1 MVTVRDITLTSTCEH
16 HFVTIDGKATVAYI
30 PKDSVIGLSKIN
42 RIVQFF
48 AQRPQVRERLTQQ
61 ILIAL
66 QTLLGTNNVAV
77 SIDAVHYCVKA
88 RGIRDATSATTT
100 TSLGG
105 LFKSSQNTRRIPA
118 RSTSPQLKR
127 SRVHGEKCHAG
138 LCPRRRHPRYPASQY
153 QRLRLAE
160 GRLSQSARSGS
171 ASLSDAGLALLDLL
185 AQVKFL
191 TLFALLFGAGLQ
203 LLLPRGKRWIQSR
216 LTLLALL
223 GFIHGL
229 FFWDG
234 DILLAYAPVGLVS
247 WRMVREA
254 HHVKSL
260 FNTGVVL
267 YLTGI
272 AVLVLLGLISGT
284 VANRSWAP
292 DAANLQYE
300 QYWKL
305 HGGMEAVSNRAD
317 MLSDNLLALGAQYGW
332 QLAGMMLMGAAL
344 MRSGWLKGQFSLRHY
359 RRTGALLVAAGMA
372 VNLPAIFAQWY
383 LAPGLSLVR
392 VFTAGAART

>member
-1 MVTVRDITLTSTCEH
+1 MERNVTLDFVR
-16 HFVTIDGKATVAYI
+16 GVAI
-30 PKDSVIGLSKIN
+30 LGILLLNISAFGL
-42 RIVQFF
+42 
-48 AQRPQVRERLTQQ
+48 P
-61 ILIAL
+61 
-66 QTLLGTNNVAV
+66 
-77 SIDAVHYCVKA
+77 
-88 RGIRDATSATTT
+88 TSAY
-100 TSLGG
+100 L
-105 LFKSSQNTRRIPA
+105 NPA
-118 RSTSPQLKR
+118 W
-127 SRVHGEKCHAG
+127 
-138 LCPRRRHPRYPASQY
+138 
-153 QRLRLAE
+153 
-160 GRLSQSARSGS
+160 SGS
-171 ASLSDAGLALLDLL
+171 ASLSDAWTWALLDLL

-234 DILLAYAPVGLVS
+234 DILLAYALVGLVS

-272 AVLVLLGLISGT
+272 AVLVLLGMISGT
-284 VANRSWAP
+284 AANRSWAP

-383 LAPGLSLVR
+383 LAWDYRWCAFLLQAPRELSAPLQAIGYAALAWGYWPQLCRFRLVGAIACVGRMALTNYLLQTLICTTLFYHLGLFMRFDRLQLLAFVPPIWAVNLLVSSLWLRRFRQGPVEWLWR
-392 VFTAGAART
+392 QLTLRASGTSLKDTSR

>member
-1 MVTVRDITLTSTCEH
+1 MERNVTLDFVRGVAILGILLLNISA
-16 HFVTIDGKATVAYI
+16 FGLPKAAY
-30 PKDSVIGLSKIN
+30 LN
-42 RIVQFF
+42 
-48 AQRPQVRERLTQQ
+48 
-61 ILIAL
+61 
-66 QTLLGTNNVAV
+66 
-77 SIDAVHYCVKA
+77 
-88 RGIRDATSATTT
+88 
-100 TSLGG
+100 
-105 LFKSSQNTRRIPA
+105 PA
-118 RSTSPQLKR
+118 W
-127 SRVHGEKCHAG
+127 
-138 LCPRRRHPRYPASQY
+138 
-153 QRLRLAE
+153 
-160 GRLSQSARSGS
+160 SGS
-171 ASLSDAGLALLDLL
+171 ASLSDAWTWALLDLL

-234 DILLAYAPVGLVS
+234 DILLAYALVGLVS

-284 VANRSWAP
+284 AANRSWAP

-383 LAPGLSLVR
+383 LAWDYRWCAFLLQAPRELSAPLQAIGYAALAWGYWPQLCRFRLVGAIACVGRMALTNYLLQTLICTTLFYHLGLFMRFDRLQLLAFVTPIWAVNLLVSSLWLRRFRQGPVEWLWR
-392 VFTAGAART
+392 QLTLRASGTSLKDTSR

>member
-1 MVTVRDITLTSTCEH
+1 MERNVTLDFVRGVAILGILLLNISA
-16 HFVTIDGKATVAYI
+16 FGLPKAAY
-30 PKDSVIGLSKIN
+30 LN
-42 RIVQFF
+42 
-48 AQRPQVRERLTQQ
+48 
-61 ILIAL
+61 
-66 QTLLGTNNVAV
+66 
-77 SIDAVHYCVKA
+77 
-88 RGIRDATSATTT
+88 
-100 TSLGG
+100 
-105 LFKSSQNTRRIPA
+105 PA
-118 RSTSPQLKR
+118 W
-127 SRVHGEKCHAG
+127 
-138 LCPRRRHPRYPASQY
+138 
-153 QRLRLAE
+153 
-160 GRLSQSARSGS
+160 SGS
-171 ASLSDAGLALLDLL
+171 ASLSDAWTWALLDLL

-216 LTLLALL
+216 LTLLALP

-234 DILLAYAPVGLVS
+234 DILLAYALVGLVS

-272 AVLVLLGLISGT
+272 AVLVLLGMISGT
-284 VANRSWAP
+284 AANRSWAP

-383 LAPGLSLVR
+383 LTWDYRWCAFLLQAPRELSAPLQAIGYAALAWGYWPQLCRFRLVGAIACVGRMALTNYLLQTLICTTLFYHLGLFMRFDRLQLLAFVPPIWAVNLLISSLWLRRFRQGPVEWLWR
-392 VFTAGAART
+392 QLTLRASGTSLKDTSR

>member
-1 MVTVRDITLTSTCEH
+1 MERNVTLDFVRGVAILGILLLNISA
-16 HFVTIDGKATVAYI
+16 FGLPKAAY
-30 PKDSVIGLSKIN
+30 LN
-42 RIVQFF
+42 
-48 AQRPQVRERLTQQ
+48 
-61 ILIAL
+61 
-66 QTLLGTNNVAV
+66 
-77 SIDAVHYCVKA
+77 
-88 RGIRDATSATTT
+88 
-100 TSLGG
+100 
-105 LFKSSQNTRRIPA
+105 PA
-118 RSTSPQLKR
+118 W
-127 SRVHGEKCHAG
+127 
-138 LCPRRRHPRYPASQY
+138 
-153 QRLRLAE
+153 
-160 GRLSQSARSGS
+160 SGS
-171 ASLSDAGLALLDLL
+171 ASLSDAWTWALLDLL

-234 DILLAYAPVGLVS
+234 DILLAYALVGLLS

-284 VANRSWAP
+284 AANRSWAP

-383 LAPGLSLVR
+383 LAWDYRWCAFLLQAPRELSAPLQAIGYAALAWGYWPQLCRFRLVGAIACVGRMALTNYLLQTLICTTLFYHLGLFMRFDRLQLLAFVPLIWAVNLLVSSLWLRRFRQGPVEWLWR
-392 VFTAGAART
+392 QLTLRASGTSLKDTSR

>member
-1 MVTVRDITLTSTCEH
+1 MERNVTLDFVRGVAILGILLLNISA
-16 HFVTIDGKATVAYI
+16 FGLPKAAY
-30 PKDSVIGLSKIN
+30 LN
-42 RIVQFF
+42 
-48 AQRPQVRERLTQQ
+48 
-61 ILIAL
+61 
-66 QTLLGTNNVAV
+66 
-77 SIDAVHYCVKA
+77 
-88 RGIRDATSATTT
+88 
-100 TSLGG
+100 
-105 LFKSSQNTRRIPA
+105 PA
-118 RSTSPQLKR
+118 W
-127 SRVHGEKCHAG
+127 
-138 LCPRRRHPRYPASQY
+138 
-153 QRLRLAE
+153 
-160 GRLSQSARSGS
+160 SGS
-171 ASLSDAGLALLDLL
+171 ASLSDAWTWALLDLL

-234 DILLAYAPVGLVS
+234 DILLAYALVGLVS

-272 AVLVLLGLISGT
+272 AVLVLLGMISGT
-284 VANRSWAP
+284 AANRSWAP

-383 LAPGLSLVR
+383 LAWDYRWCAFLLQAPRELSAPLQAIGYAALALGYWPQLCRFRLVGAIACVGRMALTNYLLQTLICTTLFYHLGLFMRFDRLQLLAFVPPIWAVNLLVSSLWLRCFRQGPVEWLWR
-392 VFTAGAART
+392 QLTLRASGTSLKDTSR

>member
-1 MVTVRDITLTSTCEH
+1 MERNVTLDFVRGVAILGILLLNISA
-16 HFVTIDGKATVAYI
+16 FGLPKAAY
-30 PKDSVIGLSKIN
+30 LN
-42 RIVQFF
+42 
-48 AQRPQVRERLTQQ
+48 
-61 ILIAL
+61 
-66 QTLLGTNNVAV
+66 
-77 SIDAVHYCVKA
+77 
-88 RGIRDATSATTT
+88 
-100 TSLGG
+100 
-105 LFKSSQNTRRIPA
+105 PA
-118 RSTSPQLKR
+118 W
-127 SRVHGEKCHAG
+127 
-138 LCPRRRHPRYPASQY
+138 
-153 QRLRLAE
+153 
-160 GRLSQSARSGS
+160 SGS
-171 ASLSDAGLALLDLL
+171 ASLSDAWTWALLDLL

-234 DILLAYAPVGLVS
+234 DILLAYALVGLVS

-254 HHVKSL
+254 HHIKSL

-272 AVLVLLGLISGT
+272 AVLVLLGMISGT
-284 VANRSWAP
+284 AANRSWAP

-383 LAPGLSLVR
+383 LAWDYRWCAFLLQAPRELSAPLQAIGYAALAWGYWPQLCRFRLVGAIACVGRMALTNYLLQTLICTTLFYHLGLFMRFDRLQLLAFAPPIWAVNLLVSSLWLRRFRQGPVEWLWR
-392 VFTAGAART
+392 QLTLRASGTSLKDTSR

>member
-1 MVTVRDITLTSTCEH
+1 MERNVTLDFVRGVAILGILLLNISA
-16 HFVTIDGKATVAYI
+16 FGLPKAAY
-30 PKDSVIGLSKIN
+30 LN
-42 RIVQFF
+42 
-48 AQRPQVRERLTQQ
+48 
-61 ILIAL
+61 
-66 QTLLGTNNVAV
+66 
-77 SIDAVHYCVKA
+77 
-88 RGIRDATSATTT
+88 
-100 TSLGG
+100 
-105 LFKSSQNTRRIPA
+105 PA
-118 RSTSPQLKR
+118 W
-127 SRVHGEKCHAG
+127 
-138 LCPRRRHPRYPASQY
+138 
-153 QRLRLAE
+153 
-160 GRLSQSARSGS
+160 SGS
-171 ASLSDAGLALLDLL
+171 ASLSDAWTWALLDLL

-234 DILLAYAPVGLVS
+234 DILLAYALVGLVS

-284 VANRSWAP
+284 AANRSWAP

-383 LAPGLSLVR
+383 LAWNYRWCAFLLQAPRELSAPLQAIGYAALAWGYWPQLCRFRLVGAIACVGRMALTNYLLQTLICTTLFYHLGLFMRFDRLQLLAFVPPIWAVNLLVSSLWLRRFRQGPVEWLWR
-392 VFTAGAART
+392 QLTLRASGTSLKDTSR

>member
-1 MVTVRDITLTSTCEH
+1 MERNVTLDFVRGVAILGILLLNISA
-16 HFVTIDGKATVAYI
+16 FGLPKAAY
-30 PKDSVIGLSKIN
+30 LN
-42 RIVQFF
+42 
-48 AQRPQVRERLTQQ
+48 
-61 ILIAL
+61 
-66 QTLLGTNNVAV
+66 
-77 SIDAVHYCVKA
+77 
-88 RGIRDATSATTT
+88 
-100 TSLGG
+100 
-105 LFKSSQNTRRIPA
+105 PA
-118 RSTSPQLKR
+118 W
-127 SRVHGEKCHAG
+127 
-138 LCPRRRHPRYPASQY
+138 
-153 QRLRLAE
+153 
-160 GRLSQSARSGS
+160 SGS
-171 ASLSDAGLALLDLL
+171 ASLIDAWTWAFLDLL

-234 DILLAYAPVGLVS
+234 DILLAYALVGLVS

-272 AVLVLLGLISGT
+272 AVLVLLGMISGT
-284 VANRSWAP
+284 AANRSWAP

-383 LAPGLSLVR
+383 LAWDYRWCAFLLQAPRELSAPLQAIGYAALAWGYWPQLCRFRLVGAIACVGRMALTNYLLQTLICTTLFYHLGLFMRFDRLQLLAFVPPIWAINLLVSSLWLRRFRQGPVEWLWR
-392 VFTAGAART
+392 QLTLRASGTSLKDTSR

>member
-1 MVTVRDITLTSTCEH
+1 MERNVTLDFVRGVAILGILLLNISA
-16 HFVTIDGKATVAYI
+16 FGLPKAAY
-30 PKDSVIGLSKIN
+30 LN
-42 RIVQFF
+42 
-48 AQRPQVRERLTQQ
+48 
-61 ILIAL
+61 
-66 QTLLGTNNVAV
+66 
-77 SIDAVHYCVKA
+77 
-88 RGIRDATSATTT
+88 
-100 TSLGG
+100 
-105 LFKSSQNTRRIPA
+105 PA
-118 RSTSPQLKR
+118 W
-127 SRVHGEKCHAG
+127 
-138 LCPRRRHPRYPASQY
+138 
-153 QRLRLAE
+153 
-160 GRLSQSARSGS
+160 SGS
-171 ASLSDAGLALLDLL
+171 ASLSDAWTWALLDLL

-234 DILLAYAPVGLVS
+234 DILLAYALVGLVS

-254 HHVKSL
+254 HHVKAL

-284 VANRSWAP
+284 AANRSWAP

-383 LAPGLSLVR
+383 LAWDYRWCAFLLQAPRELSAPLQAIGYAALAWGYWPQLCRFRLVGAIACVGRMALTNYLLQTLICTTLFYHLGLFMRFDRLQLLAFVPPIWAVNLLVSSLWLRRFRQGPVEWLWR
-392 VFTAGAART
+392 QLTLRASGTSLKDTSR

>member
-1 MVTVRDITLTSTCEH
+1 MERNVTLDFVRGVAILGILLLNISA
-16 HFVTIDGKATVAYI
+16 FGLPKAAY
-30 PKDSVIGLSKIN
+30 LN
-42 RIVQFF
+42 
-48 AQRPQVRERLTQQ
+48 
-61 ILIAL
+61 
-66 QTLLGTNNVAV
+66 
-77 SIDAVHYCVKA
+77 
-88 RGIRDATSATTT
+88 
-100 TSLGG
+100 
-105 LFKSSQNTRRIPA
+105 PA
-118 RSTSPQLKR
+118 W
-127 SRVHGEKCHAG
+127 
-138 LCPRRRHPRYPASQY
+138 
-153 QRLRLAE
+153 
-160 GRLSQSARSGS
+160 SGS
-171 ASLSDAGLALLDLL
+171 ASLSDAWTWALLDLL

-234 DILLAYAPVGLVS
+234 DILLAYALVGLVS

-272 AVLVLLGLISGT
+272 AVLVLLGMISGT

-332 QLAGMMLMGAAL
+332 QLVGMMLMGAAL

-359 RRTGALLVAAGMA
+359 RSTGALLVAAGMA

-383 LAPGLSLVR
+383 LAWDYRWCAFLLQAPRELSAPLQAIGYAALAWGYWPQLCRFRLVGAIACVGRMALTNYLLQTLICTTLFYHLGLFMRFDRLQLLAFVPPIWAVNLLVSSLWLRRFRQGPVEWLWR
-392 VFTAGAART
+392 QLTLRASGTSLKDTSR

>member
-1 MVTVRDITLTSTCEH
+1 MERNVTLDFVRGVAILGILLLNISA
-16 HFVTIDGKATVAYI
+16 FGLPKAAY
-30 PKDSVIGLSKIN
+30 LN
-42 RIVQFF
+42 
-48 AQRPQVRERLTQQ
+48 
-61 ILIAL
+61 
-66 QTLLGTNNVAV
+66 
-77 SIDAVHYCVKA
+77 
-88 RGIRDATSATTT
+88 
-100 TSLGG
+100 
-105 LFKSSQNTRRIPA
+105 PA
-118 RSTSPQLKR
+118 W
-127 SRVHGEKCHAG
+127 
-138 LCPRRRHPRYPASQY
+138 
-153 QRLRLAE
+153 
-160 GRLSQSARSGS
+160 SGS
-171 ASLSDAGLALLDLL
+171 ASLSDAWTWALLDLL

-234 DILLAYAPVGLVS
+234 DILLAYALVGLVS

-284 VANRSWAP
+284 AANRSWAP

-332 QLAGMMLMGAAL
+332 HLAGMMLMGAAL

-383 LAPGLSLVR
+383 LAWDYRWCAFLLQAPRELSAPLQAIGYAALAWGYWPQLCRFRLVGAIACVGRMALTNYLLQTLICTTLFYHLGLFMRFDRLQLLAFVPPIWAVNLLVSSLWLRRFRQGPVEWLWR
-392 VFTAGAART
+392 QLTLRASGTSLKDTSR

>member
-1 MVTVRDITLTSTCEH
+1 MERNVTLDFVRGVAILGILLLNISA
-16 HFVTIDGKATVAYI
+16 FGLPKAAY
-30 PKDSVIGLSKIN
+30 LN
-42 RIVQFF
+42 
-48 AQRPQVRERLTQQ
+48 
-61 ILIAL
+61 
-66 QTLLGTNNVAV
+66 
-77 SIDAVHYCVKA
+77 
-88 RGIRDATSATTT
+88 
-100 TSLGG
+100 
-105 LFKSSQNTRRIPA
+105 PA
-118 RSTSPQLKR
+118 W
-127 SRVHGEKCHAG
+127 
-138 LCPRRRHPRYPASQY
+138 
-153 QRLRLAE
+153 
-160 GRLSQSARSGS
+160 SGS
-171 ASLSDAGLALLDLL
+171 ASLSDAWTWALLDLL

-234 DILLAYAPVGLVS
+234 DILLAYALVGLVS

-284 VANRSWAP
+284 AANRSWAP

-344 MRSGWLKGQFSLRHY
+344 MRSGWLKVQFSLRHY

-383 LAPGLSLVR
+383 LAWDYRWCAFLLQAPRELSAPLQAIGYAALAWGYWPQLCRFRLVGAIACVGRMALTNYLLQTLICTTLFYHLGLFMRFDRLQLLAFVPPIWAVNLLVSSLWLRRFRQGPVEWLWR
-392 VFTAGAART
+392 QLTLRASGTSLKDTSR

>member
-1 MVTVRDITLTSTCEH
+1 MERNVTLDFVRGVAILGILLLNISA
-16 HFVTIDGKATVAYI
+16 FGLPKAAY
-30 PKDSVIGLSKIN
+30 LN
-42 RIVQFF
+42 
-48 AQRPQVRERLTQQ
+48 
-61 ILIAL
+61 
-66 QTLLGTNNVAV
+66 
-77 SIDAVHYCVKA
+77 
-88 RGIRDATSATTT
+88 
-100 TSLGG
+100 
-105 LFKSSQNTRRIPA
+105 PA
-118 RSTSPQLKR
+118 W
-127 SRVHGEKCHAG
+127 
-138 LCPRRRHPRYPASQY
+138 
-153 QRLRLAE
+153 
-160 GRLSQSARSGS
+160 SGS
-171 ASLSDAGLALLDLL
+171 ATLGDTWTWALLDLL

-234 DILLAYAPVGLVS
+234 DILLAYALVGLVS

-254 HHVKSL
+254 QHVKSL

-272 AVLVLLGLISGT
+272 AVLVLLGMISGT
-284 VANRSWAP
+284 AANRSWAP

-383 LAPGLSLVR
+383 LAWDYRWCAFLLQAPRELSAPLQAIGYAALAWGYWPQLCRFRLVGAIACVGRMALTNYLLQTLICTTLFYHLGLFMRFDRLQLLAFVPPIWAVNLLLSSLWLRRFRQGPVEWLWR
-392 VFTAGAART
+392 QLTLRASGTSLKDTSR

>member
-1 MVTVRDITLTSTCEH
+1 MERNVTLDFVRGVAILGILLLNISA
-16 HFVTIDGKATVAYI
+16 FGLPKAAY
-30 PKDSVIGLSKIN
+30 LN
-42 RIVQFF
+42 
-48 AQRPQVRERLTQQ
+48 
-61 ILIAL
+61 
-66 QTLLGTNNVAV
+66 
-77 SIDAVHYCVKA
+77 
-88 RGIRDATSATTT
+88 
-100 TSLGG
+100 
-105 LFKSSQNTRRIPA
+105 PA
-118 RSTSPQLKR
+118 W
-127 SRVHGEKCHAG
+127 
-138 LCPRRRHPRYPASQY
+138 
-153 QRLRLAE
+153 
-160 GRLSQSARSGS
+160 SGS
-171 ASLSDAGLALLDLL
+171 ASLSDAWTWALLDLL

-234 DILLAYAPVGLVS
+234 DILLAYALVGLVS

-267 YLTGI
+267 YLIGI
-272 AVLVLLGLISGT
+272 AVLVLLGVISGT
-284 VANRSWAP
+284 AANRSWVP

-332 QLAGMMLMGAAL
+332 QLVGMMLMGAAL

-359 RRTGALLVAAGMA
+359 RRTGALLVVAGMA

-383 LAPGLSLVR
+383 LAWDYRWCAFLLQAPRELSAPLQAIGYAALAWGYWPQLCRFRLVGAIACVGRMALTNYLLQTLICTTLFYHLGLFMRFDRLQLLAFVPPIWAVNLLVSSLWLRRFRQGPVEWLWR
-392 VFTAGAART
+392 QLTLRASGTSLKDTSR

>member
-1 MVTVRDITLTSTCEH
+1 MERNVTLDFVRGVAILGILLLNISA
-16 HFVTIDGKATVAYI
+16 FGLPKAAY
-30 PKDSVIGLSKIN
+30 LN
-42 RIVQFF
+42 
-48 AQRPQVRERLTQQ
+48 
-61 ILIAL
+61 
-66 QTLLGTNNVAV
+66 
-77 SIDAVHYCVKA
+77 
-88 RGIRDATSATTT
+88 
-100 TSLGG
+100 
-105 LFKSSQNTRRIPA
+105 PA
-118 RSTSPQLKR
+118 W
-127 SRVHGEKCHAG
+127 
-138 LCPRRRHPRYPASQY
+138 
-153 QRLRLAE
+153 
-160 GRLSQSARSGS
+160 SGS
-171 ASLSDAGLALLDLL
+171 ASLSDAWTWALLDLL

-234 DILLAYAPVGLVS
+234 DILLAYALVGLVS

-284 VANRSWAP
+284 AANRSWAP

-317 MLSDNLLALGAQYGW
+317 MLYDNLLALGAQYGW

-383 LAPGLSLVR
+383 LAWDYRWCAFLLQAPRELSAPLQAIGYAALAWGYWPQLCRFRLVGAIACVGRMALTNYLLQTLICTTLFYHLGLFMRFDRLQLLAFVPPIWAVNLLVSSLWLRRFRQGPVEWLWR
-392 VFTAGAART
+392 QLTLRASGTSLKDTSR

>member
-1 MVTVRDITLTSTCEH
+1 MERNVTLDFVRGVAILGILLLNISA
-16 HFVTIDGKATVAYI
+16 FGLPKAAC
-30 PKDSVIGLSKIN
+30 LN
-42 RIVQFF
+42 
-48 AQRPQVRERLTQQ
+48 
-61 ILIAL
+61 
-66 QTLLGTNNVAV
+66 
-77 SIDAVHYCVKA
+77 
-88 RGIRDATSATTT
+88 
-100 TSLGG
+100 
-105 LFKSSQNTRRIPA
+105 PA
-118 RSTSPQLKR
+118 W
-127 SRVHGEKCHAG
+127 
-138 LCPRRRHPRYPASQY
+138 
-153 QRLRLAE
+153 
-160 GRLSQSARSGS
+160 SGS
-171 ASLSDAGLALLDLL
+171 ASLSDAWTWALLDLL

-234 DILLAYAPVGLVS
+234 DILLAYALVGLVS

-284 VANRSWAP
+284 AANRSWAP

-383 LAPGLSLVR
+383 LAWDYRWCAFLLQAPRELSAPLQAIGYAALAWGYWPQLCRFRLVGAIACVGRMALTNYLLQTLICTTLFYHLGLFMRFDRLQLLAFVPPIWAVNLLVSSLWLRRFRQGPVEWLWR
-392 VFTAGAART
+392 QLTLRASGTSLKDTSR

>member
-1 MVTVRDITLTSTCEH
+1 MERNVTLDFVRGVAILGILLLNISA
-16 HFVTIDGKATVAYI
+16 FGLPKAAY
-30 PKDSVIGLSKIN
+30 LN
-42 RIVQFF
+42 
-48 AQRPQVRERLTQQ
+48 
-61 ILIAL
+61 
-66 QTLLGTNNVAV
+66 
-77 SIDAVHYCVKA
+77 
-88 RGIRDATSATTT
+88 
-100 TSLGG
+100 
-105 LFKSSQNTRRIPA
+105 PA
-118 RSTSPQLKR
+118 W
-127 SRVHGEKCHAG
+127 
-138 LCPRRRHPRYPASQY
+138 
-153 QRLRLAE
+153 
-160 GRLSQSARSGS
+160 SGS
-171 ASLSDAGLALLDLL
+171 ASLSDAWTWALLDLL

-234 DILLAYAPVGLVS
+234 DILLAYALVGLVS

-272 AVLVLLGLISGT
+272 AVLVLLGMISGT
-284 VANRSWAP
+284 ATNRSWAP

-305 HGGMEAVSNRAD
+305 HGGMDAVSNRAD

-383 LAPGLSLVR
+383 LAWDYRWCAFLLQAPRELSAPLQAIGYAALAWGYWPQLCRFRLVGAIACVGRMALTNYLLQTLICTTLFYHLGLFMRFDRLQLLAFVPPIWAVNLLVSSLWLRRFRQGPVEWLWR
-392 VFTAGAART
+392 QLTLRASGTSLKDTSR

>member
-1 MVTVRDITLTSTCEH
+1 MERNVTLDFVRGVAILGILLLNISA
-16 HFVTIDGKATVAYI
+16 FGLPKAAY
-30 PKDSVIGLSKIN
+30 LN
-42 RIVQFF
+42 
-48 AQRPQVRERLTQQ
+48 
-61 ILIAL
+61 
-66 QTLLGTNNVAV
+66 
-77 SIDAVHYCVKA
+77 
-88 RGIRDATSATTT
+88 
-100 TSLGG
+100 
-105 LFKSSQNTRRIPA
+105 PA
-118 RSTSPQLKR
+118 W
-127 SRVHGEKCHAG
+127 
-138 LCPRRRHPRYPASQY
+138 
-153 QRLRLAE
+153 
-160 GRLSQSARSGS
+160 SGS
-171 ASLSDAGLALLDLL
+171 ASLSDAWTWALLDLL

-234 DILLAYAPVGLVS
+234 DILLAYALVGLVS

-272 AVLVLLGLISGT
+272 AVLVLLGMISGT
-284 VANRSWAP
+284 AANRSWVP

-332 QLAGMMLMGAAL
+332 QLTGMMLMGAAL

-383 LAPGLSLVR
+383 LAWDYRWCAFLLQAPRELSAPLQAIGYAALAWGYWPQLCRFRLVGAIACVGRMALTNYLLQTLICTTLFYHLGLFMRFDRLQLLAFVPPIWAVNLLVSSLWLRRFRQGPVEWLWR
-392 VFTAGAART
+392 QLTLRASGTSLKDTSR

>member
-1 MVTVRDITLTSTCEH
+1 MERNVTLDFVRGVAILGILLLNISA
-16 HFVTIDGKATVAYI
+16 FGLPKAAY
-30 PKDSVIGLSKIN
+30 LN
-42 RIVQFF
+42 
-48 AQRPQVRERLTQQ
+48 
-61 ILIAL
+61 
-66 QTLLGTNNVAV
+66 
-77 SIDAVHYCVKA
+77 
-88 RGIRDATSATTT
+88 
-100 TSLGG
+100 
-105 LFKSSQNTRRIPA
+105 PA
-118 RSTSPQLKR
+118 W
-127 SRVHGEKCHAG
+127 
-138 LCPRRRHPRYPASQY
+138 
-153 QRLRLAE
+153 
-160 GRLSQSARSGS
+160 SGS
-171 ASLSDAGLALLDLL
+171 ASLSDAWTWALLDLL

-234 DILLAYAPVGLVS
+234 DILLAYALVGLVS

-383 LAPGLSLVR
+383 LAWDYRWCAFLLQAPRELSAPLQAIGYAALAWGYWPQLCRFRLVGAIACVGRMALTNYLLQTLICTTLFYHLGLFMRFDRLQLLAFVPPIWAVNLLVSSLWLRRFRQGPVEWLWR
-392 VFTAGAART
+392 QLTLRASGTSLKDTSR

>member
-1 MVTVRDITLTSTCEH
+1 MERNVTLDFVRGVAILGILLLNISA
-16 HFVTIDGKATVAYI
+16 FGLPKAAY
-30 PKDSVIGLSKIN
+30 LN
-42 RIVQFF
+42 
-48 AQRPQVRERLTQQ
+48 
-61 ILIAL
+61 
-66 QTLLGTNNVAV
+66 
-77 SIDAVHYCVKA
+77 
-88 RGIRDATSATTT
+88 
-100 TSLGG
+100 
-105 LFKSSQNTRRIPA
+105 PA
-118 RSTSPQLKR
+118 W
-127 SRVHGEKCHAG
+127 
-138 LCPRRRHPRYPASQY
+138 
-153 QRLRLAE
+153 
-160 GRLSQSARSGS
+160 SGS
-171 ASLSDAGLALLDLL
+171 ASLSDAWTWALLDLL

-234 DILLAYAPVGLVS
+234 DILLAYALVGLVS

-272 AVLVLLGLISGT
+272 AVLVLLGMISGT
-284 VANRSWAP
+284 AANRSWVP

-383 LAPGLSLVR
+383 LAWDYRWCAFLLQAPRELSAPLQAIGYAALAWGYWPQLCRFRLLGAIACVGRMALTNYLLQTLICTTLFYHLGLFMRFDRLQLLAFVPPIWAVNLLVSSLWLRRFRQGPVEWLWR
-392 VFTAGAART
+392 QLTLRASGTSLKDTSR

>member
-1 MVTVRDITLTSTCEH
+1 MERNVTLDFVRGVAILGILLLNISA
-16 HFVTIDGKATVAYI
+16 FGLPKAAY
-30 PKDSVIGLSKIN
+30 LN
-42 RIVQFF
+42 
-48 AQRPQVRERLTQQ
+48 
-61 ILIAL
+61 
-66 QTLLGTNNVAV
+66 
-77 SIDAVHYCVKA
+77 
-88 RGIRDATSATTT
+88 
-100 TSLGG
+100 
-105 LFKSSQNTRRIPA
+105 PA
-118 RSTSPQLKR
+118 W
-127 SRVHGEKCHAG
+127 
-138 LCPRRRHPRYPASQY
+138 
-153 QRLRLAE
+153 
-160 GRLSQSARSGS
+160 SGS
-171 ASLSDAGLALLDLL
+171 ASLSDAWTWALLDLL

-234 DILLAYAPVGLVS
+234 DILLAYALVGLVS

-284 VANRSWAP
+284 AANRSWAP

-383 LAPGLSLVR
+383 LAWDYRWCAFLLQVPRELSAPLQAIGYAALAWGYWPQLCRFRLVGAIACVGRMALTNYLLQTLICTTLFYHLGLFMRFDRLQLLAFVPPIWAVNLLVSSLWLRRFRQGPVEWLWR
-392 VFTAGAART
+392 QLTLRASGTSLKDTSR

>member
-1 MVTVRDITLTSTCEH
+1 MERNVTLDFVRGVAILGILLLNISA
-16 HFVTIDGKATVAYI
+16 FGLPKAAY
-30 PKDSVIGLSKIN
+30 LN
-42 RIVQFF
+42 
-48 AQRPQVRERLTQQ
+48 
-61 ILIAL
+61 
-66 QTLLGTNNVAV
+66 
-77 SIDAVHYCVKA
+77 
-88 RGIRDATSATTT
+88 
-100 TSLGG
+100 
-105 LFKSSQNTRRIPA
+105 PA
-118 RSTSPQLKR
+118 W
-127 SRVHGEKCHAG
+127 
-138 LCPRRRHPRYPASQY
+138 
-153 QRLRLAE
+153 
-160 GRLSQSARSGS
+160 SGS
-171 ASLSDAGLALLDLL
+171 ASLSDAWTWALLDLL

-234 DILLAYAPVGLVS
+234 DILLAYALVGLVS

-272 AVLVLLGLISGT
+272 AVLVLLGMISGT
-284 VANRSWAP
+284 AANRSWAP

-383 LAPGLSLVR
+383 LAWDYRWCAFLLQAPRELSAPLQAIGYAALAWGYWPQLCRFRLVGAIACVGRMALTNYLLQTLICTTLFYHLGLFMRFDRLQLLALVPPILAVNLLVSSLWLRCFRQGPVEWLWR
-392 VFTAGAART
+392 QVTLRASGTSLKDTSR

>member
-1 MVTVRDITLTSTCEH
+1 MERNVTLDFVRGVAILGILLLNISA
-16 HFVTIDGKATVAYI
+16 FGLPKAAY
-30 PKDSVIGLSKIN
+30 LN
-42 RIVQFF
+42 
-48 AQRPQVRERLTQQ
+48 
-61 ILIAL
+61 
-66 QTLLGTNNVAV
+66 
-77 SIDAVHYCVKA
+77 
-88 RGIRDATSATTT
+88 
-100 TSLGG
+100 
-105 LFKSSQNTRRIPA
+105 PA
-118 RSTSPQLKR
+118 W
-127 SRVHGEKCHAG
+127 
-138 LCPRRRHPRYPASQY
+138 
-153 QRLRLAE
+153 
-160 GRLSQSARSGS
+160 SGS
-171 ASLSDAGLALLDLL
+171 ASLSDAWTWALLDLL

-234 DILLAYAPVGLVS
+234 DILLAYALVGLVS

-272 AVLVLLGLISGT
+272 AVLVLLGMISGT
-284 VANRSWAP
+284 AANRSWAP

-305 HGGMEAVSNRAD
+305 HGGMEVVSNRAD

-383 LAPGLSLVR
+383 LAWDYRWCAFLLQAPRELSAPLQAIGYAALAWGYWPQLCRFRLVGAIACIGRMALTNYLLQTLICTTLFYHLGLFMRFDRLQLLAFVPPIWAVNLLVSSLWLRRFRQGPVEWLWR
-392 VFTAGAART
+392 QLTLRASGTSLKDTSR